1 MKVNKNKNKKSMEIC
16 FTEKKQNIS
25 RVCLSTVKEGAKPQR
40 EIESLIPSTYNYA
53 HTPTTMD
60 LQGRTMQQTIRG
72 KELATGCRR
81 SVKGL
86 Y

>member
-40 EIESLIPSTYNYA
+40 EIERA
-53 HTPTTMD
+53 
-60 LQGRTMQQTIRG
+60 
-72 KELATGCRR
+72 
-81 SVKGL
+81 
-86 Y
+86 